1 MGAEIAEWVVPFFAV
16 WILPRST
23 IRRIV
28 DSSPERL
35 VVAIAWILGALIA
48 LTLEVQLNAGALPI
62 AVPPWFLSIGP
73 VTLAMTIFSSGVA
86 AIGIVYF
93 LGFVYVWAGR
103 ALGGIADLADVRSAI
118 AWGWVPL
125 ILLTLVV
132 MASAIFTPNASE
144 WDKPATAIADRIN
157 VWNVVE
163 VVIAIWSF
171 VVSVQTLAEVHRL
184 SASRALGAKAIGA
197 LALSLLGLSVFI
209 VMTLMALILSAI

>member
-35 VVAIAWILGALIA
+35 VVAIAWILGALVA
-48 LTLEVQLNAGALPI
+48 LTFEVQLNAGVLPI
-62 AVPPWFLSIGP
+62 TVPAWLQTIGP
-73 VTLAMTIFSSGVA
+73 VTLAMLIFSSGVA
-86 AIGIVYF
+86 AVGVVYF

-103 ALGGIADLADVRSAI
+103 ALGGIADLPDVRSAI

-125 ILLTLVV
+125 IPLTLVA
-132 MASAIFTPNASE
+132 MAAAIFTPASE
-144 WDKPATAIADRIN
+144 WDKAPATMLDRIS
-157 VWNVVE
+157 VWNLVE
-163 VVIAIWSF
+163 AGIAIWSF
-171 VVSVQTLAEVHRL
+171 VVSVQTLAEVHRFP
-184 SASRALGAKAIGA
+184 ASRALGAKAIGA
-197 LALSLLGLSVFI
+197 LALSLLGVSIFI